1 MNKNIYI
8 YCIIFIIFILLC
20 IYNKNKFNIK
30 KGGNIEEE
38 EEKKEPMFTFSRSD
52 NVKWY

>member
-20 IYNKNKFNIK
+20 IYNKNKFNVK
-30 KGGNIEEE
+30 KGGNVEEEKIVE
-38 EEKKEPMFTFSRSD
+38 EEKKNKIGFR
-52 NVKWY
+52 K